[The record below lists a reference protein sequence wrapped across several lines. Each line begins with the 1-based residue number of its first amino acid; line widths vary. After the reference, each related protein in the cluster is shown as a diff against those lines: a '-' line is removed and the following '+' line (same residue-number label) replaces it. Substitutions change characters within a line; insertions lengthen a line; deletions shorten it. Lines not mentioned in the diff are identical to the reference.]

1 MTAVFFLTC
10 LCYLCS
16 SERILNIDINSLRF
30 LYQLNSEVHF
40 LFFFLFD
47 QNLTE
52 FNTAH
57 NKRISLLTIEE
68 GNLEIQRPKRKR
80 RNSRVTFN
88 EEDSI
93 INPGVKKKKA
103 TKQAEQIQPKPQP
116 VGIKQKFDDVEKKV
130 SGEGGAACRNL
141 PQTFSQN
148 LRLIITLLFPED
160 FF

>member
-1 MTAVFFLTC
+1 MRFIFF
-10 LCYLCS
+10 
-16 SERILNIDINSLRF
+16 
-30 LYQLNSEVHF
+30 
-40 LFFFLFD
+40 FFFLFD

-93 INPGVKKKKA
+93 INPGVKKT

-116 VGIKQKFDDVEKKV
+116 VGIKQKFDVVEKKV

-148 LRLIITLLFPED
+148 LMLIITLLFLED
-160 FF
+160 FFLNTMKQK

>member
-1 MTAVFFLTC
+1 MTGVFFLTC

-16 SERILNIDINSLRF
+16 SEKIVNIDINSLR
-30 LYQLNSEVHF
+30 LVSANGEVHF

-93 INPGVKKKKA
+93 INPGVEKKA

>member
-1 MTAVFFLTC
+1 MYYKVVESYKTQPYKTHRSSLSAFF
-10 LCYLCS
+10 
-16 SERILNIDINSLRF
+16 
-30 LYQLNSEVHF
+30 
-40 LFFFLFD
+40 

-93 INPGVKKKKA
+93 INPGSNQSPKKA
-103 TKQAEQIQPKPQP
+103 QQN
-116 VGIKQKFDDVEKKV
+116 KQKNKTY
-130 SGEGGAACRNL
+130 L
-141 PQTFSQN
+141 
-148 LRLIITLLFPED
+148 
-160 FF
+160 